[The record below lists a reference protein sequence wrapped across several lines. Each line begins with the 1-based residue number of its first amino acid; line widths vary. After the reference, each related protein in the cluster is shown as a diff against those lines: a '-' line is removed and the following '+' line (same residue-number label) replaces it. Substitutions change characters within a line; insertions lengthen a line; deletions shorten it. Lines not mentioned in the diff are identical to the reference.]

1 MKDHAPEQPRSHLR
15 EQSCAETAELLS
27 TAEGLARARHLQRG
41 AFFGRTA
48 GVARQAA
55 GGKKPAV
62 SAATSGASQPDLK
75 AENGE
80 PQPISI
86 WQPENADG
94 ELIFVRPDPLPLGD
108 HYSATTTLK
117 AKKNSQTRRICFFGE
132 SVAAGYLYAP
142 HLTPAQVLQDQLQC
156 LAGSDQYEVID
167 LARTNESIPEL
178 LRTVRSSMQLEPDA
192 LVIFTGNNWT
202 LLNTPF
208 ATPYSP
214 SIDERQLLALAL
226 REGGNPR
233 VFELATAG
241 LRRVVSTAF
250 SRISRIAKTAG
261 IPVVIVIPEINLA
274 DWETRQPVMWL
285 PGNQTA
291 RWHQLYE
298 EARLHLENNQ
308 WQHAAETARQMIVLD
323 KGLCPTSHRVLACAH
338 LGAGH
343 LDEAQGASQAEVD
356 SNQKATLCFLSAPQ
370 ISSHSKQQQRDLAVR
385 LGFASVDLPRIFAES
400 GYPLY
405 SSDESSYPW
414 TRAVGGEDRVC

>member
-370 ISSHSKQQQRDLAVR
+370 ISSHSKQQQRDLPVR
-385 LGFASVDLPRIFAES
+385 LGFASVDLPRIFAEG
-400 GYPLY
+400 GYPVD
-405 SSDESSYPW
+405 SGSPKM
-414 TRAVGGEDRVC
+414 